1 MEGRAFRSRATL
13 TENNMSE
20 KATQFL
26 RELAALT
33 KKHNVSIE
41 CADDEIWLYLDGYG
55 ESHYIGNIYPGEIP
69 AVEITTETI

>member
-1 MEGRAFRSRATL
+1 
-13 TENNMSE
+13 MSE

-33 KKHNVSIE
+33 KKHNASI
-41 CADDEIWLYLDGYG
+41 CSCDEVWLYFDRHE

-69 AVEITTETI
+69 GVEITTETP